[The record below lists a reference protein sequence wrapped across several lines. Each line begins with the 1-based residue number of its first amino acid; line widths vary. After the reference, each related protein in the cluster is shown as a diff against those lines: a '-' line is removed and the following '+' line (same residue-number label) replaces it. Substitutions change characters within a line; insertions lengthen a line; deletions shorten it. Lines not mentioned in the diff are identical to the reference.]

1 MPNRKLSGEAQR
13 TSWAERHTDHRADQE
28 RRKPDRADCVPQF
41 PDRPALHNQAEGRD
55 ENGGLCRRQEVQ
67 PYRCRD
73 NGKRETGQPRDKGGG
88 KSG

>member
-1 MPNRKLSGEAQR
+1 
-13 TSWAERHTDHRADQE
+13 
-28 RRKPDRADCVPQF
+28 VPQF